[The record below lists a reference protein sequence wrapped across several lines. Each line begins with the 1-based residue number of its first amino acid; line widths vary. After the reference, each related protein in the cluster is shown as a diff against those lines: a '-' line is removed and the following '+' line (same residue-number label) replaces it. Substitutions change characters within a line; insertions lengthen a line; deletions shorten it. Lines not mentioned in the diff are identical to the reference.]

1 MTIYV
6 NYAPGEVF
14 RAEAHQILRK
24 ELELLGGRYVTR
36 AEIFETLDLV
46 ACGEVQPMVRDIR
59 PMAETEALHEQLE
72 QGAVTG
78 RAALLIGS

>member
-6 NYAPGEVF
+6 IYAPGQVF
-14 RAEAHQILRK
+14 RADALQMLRK
-24 ELELLGGRYVTR
+24 ELDLLGSRYVTR

-46 ACGEVQPMVRDIR
+46 ARGAVWPMVTDIR
-59 PMAETEALHEQLE
+59 PMAEAEALHERVE

>member
-6 NYAPGEVF
+6 IYTPGQVF
-14 RAEAHQILRK
+14 RASAHQMLRK

-46 ACGEVQPMVRDIR
+46 ACGEGQPMVRDIR
-59 PMAETEALHEQLE
+59 QMAEALRERVE

>member
-6 NYAPGEVF
+6 IYAPGEVF
-14 RAEAHQILRK
+14 RAEAHQMLRK

-46 ACGEVQPMVRDIR
+46 AGAEVSPVVRDIR
-59 PMAETEALHEQLE
+59 PMAEALPERVE
-72 QGAVTG
+72 QGAVTV